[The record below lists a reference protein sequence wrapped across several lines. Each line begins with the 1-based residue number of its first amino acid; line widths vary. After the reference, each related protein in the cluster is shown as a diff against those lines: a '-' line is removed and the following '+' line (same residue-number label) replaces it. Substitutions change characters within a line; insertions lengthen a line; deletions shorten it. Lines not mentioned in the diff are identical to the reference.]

1 MMQSANF
8 NGELAPL
15 MEQFF
20 DFDQFDTMGGTR
32 VLKSVTLEIDATIG
46 ADVTAENNNLQAA
59 PEFGISLTGFA
70 EVALLGLEATANINT
85 VQASGGVGGSD
96 NAGVPDGMGPDFFD
110 FGTVSGM
117 DSDDDTVGMMLA
129 AFIGNGMITA
139 SVTGN
144 GGFAVT
150 GASNSTLDVDNF
162 GASGTIRLIYEFNVI
177 PTPGAAGLLG
187 LAGIAAVRRRR

>member
-8 NGELAPL
+8 SGELAPL
-15 MEQFF
+15 MVQLF

-46 ADVTAENNNLQAA
+46 ADVTAENNNDQAA
-59 PEFGISLTGFA
+59 PDFGISLTGFA
-70 EVALLGLEATANINT
+70 QATLLGLEATANVNT
-85 VQASGGVGGSD
+85 VQASGGVAGSD
-96 NAGVPDGMGPDFFD
+96 NAGVPNGMGPDFFN
-110 FGTVSGM
+110 FGSVSGM
-117 DSDDDTVGMMLA
+117 DSDDDTIGMMLA
-129 AFIGNGMITA
+129 GFIGNGVITA
-139 SVTGN
+139 SVNGN

-177 PTPGAAGLLG
+177 PTPGSAGLLG
-187 LAGIAAVRRRR
+187 LAGLVAVRRRR